1 MGKSSDH
8 PGEAAV
14 IVYVDENGHAAAP
27 STVDGVRTL
36 VIPTNARAVSVG
48 AAPLANAVASSPALN
63 SASLNQALA
72 IKRQV
77 ARGLMAKNPAFF
89 GVGVGQSLDNPREAA
104 LVIYVDRTRIPGS
117 LPQSIGGLRTRYV
130 VMDRLHVTRSYATTV
145 QSTRHCFPRAA
156 QADDFDPANLERP
169 LSLNLN

>member
-14 IVYVDENGHAAAP
+14 IRLRRREWHAAAP

-36 VIPTNARAVSVG
+36 VIPTNARAVSFG
-48 AAPLANAVASSPALN
+48 TAPLANAISSAPALN
-63 SASLNQALA
+63 GTALNQALA

-117 LPQSIGGLRTRYV
+117 LPQA
-130 VMDRLHVTRSYATTV
+130 D
-145 QSTRHCFPRAA
+145 QRAA
-156 QADDFDPANLERP
+156 DPLRGDGSPACDAVLRDHGAVDAGTACP
-169 LSLNLN
+169 TSCRAMSLIQPGQ